1 MSPYRDLVQVLSIK
15 VALPLNH
22 IPTLPRAQAIARWF
36 SQAVEAPNASQTLT
50 CKVIVRFAISIFMH
64 NMERGERTRLTG
76 TLWTDYANL
85 AKESR
90 KLRVDNGLP
99 TKVLLIED
107 DKAMCETLKL
117 VLEPD
122 TFEVYE
128 VNSGSAGVEA
138 ARSLKPDVII
148 LDLLMPGMD
157 GWEATRAIRAF
168 SRIP

>member
-1 MSPYRDLVQVLSIK
+1 M
-15 VALPLNH
+15 
-22 IPTLPRAQAIARWF
+22 
-36 SQAVEAPNASQTLT
+36 
-50 CKVIVRFAISIFMH
+50 
-64 NMERGERTRLTG
+64 
-76 TLWTDYANL
+76 
-85 AKESR
+85 
-90 KLRVDNGLP
+90 DNGLP

-168 SRIP
+168 SRIPILVLSAVSKPDMVTKALDAGADEYLIKPVPSSVLVAHLKRLARRARAELATKSPKKQRLRL